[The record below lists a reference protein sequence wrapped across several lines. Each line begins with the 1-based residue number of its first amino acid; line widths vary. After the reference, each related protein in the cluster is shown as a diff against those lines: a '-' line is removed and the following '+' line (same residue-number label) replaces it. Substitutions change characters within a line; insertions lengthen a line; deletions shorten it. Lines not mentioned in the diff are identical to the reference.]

1 MTSDSRLFAFIR
13 GQSLRL
19 TLLILLLAPFCS
31 AQKFRFSQ
39 VDQKTVSERLQNAPA
54 DEESRRTRL
63 RELFIQAGCARD
75 QLSEE
80 HLEGSS
86 RVNII
91 CRLPGK
97 TGYTIVVG
105 ANYYHAT
112 PDNWTAASLL
122 PSLFQSLV
130 SRRRHHTFLFVAFAD
145 GGTDLAGS
153 RYFADH
159 MGQEQLDRT
168 EAMVNLEPLG
178 FSPTKIAPN
187 SDKELV
193 KDFVAVMYVLK
204 LVASQ
209 VDISKGMRVDS
220 EPFSSLNIPQITLH
234 SLTQDAVADLKTQGP
249 SAASATPSA
258 PEFRL
263 DFYYN
268 SYRLISGYLAYLDET
283 LKPKH
288 KK

>member
-1 MTSDSRLFAFIR
+1 MAILAISAARWA
-13 GQSLRL
+13 
-19 TLLILLLAPFCS
+19 LLVVVLVPICS

-39 VDQKTVSERLQNAPA
+39 VDRSTVAERERHAPA
-54 DEESRRTRL
+54 SQEERRARL

-80 HLEGSS
+80 HLEESA
-86 RVNII
+86 RVNVI

-97 TGYTIVVG
+97 TGYTIIVG
-105 ANYYHAT
+105 ANYYQAA

-122 PSLFQSLV
+122 PSLFQSLMGK
-130 SRRRHHTFLFVAFAD
+130 RRHHTFIFVAFAD

-153 RYFADH
+153 QFFAGQ
-159 MGQEQLDRT
+159 MGHDELDRT
-168 EAMVNLEPLG
+168 EAMVNLDALG

-187 SDKELV
+187 SDKDLV

-204 LVASQ
+204 MVASQ
-209 VDISKGMRVDS
+209 VDISKGVHVDS

-234 SLTQDAVADLKTQGP
+234 SFTQDAVADLQAQG
-249 SAASATPSA
+249 SALPAGSA
-258 PEFRL
+258 PDGAHFRP

-268 SYRLISGYLAYLDET
+268 SYRLLSGYLAYLDEI
-283 LKPKH
+283 LKPRH

>member
-1 MTSDSRLFAFIR
+1 MAILAIS
-13 GQSLRL
+13 SLRRA
-19 TLLILLLAPFCS
+19 LLILVLVPICS
-31 AQKFRFSQ
+31 AQKFRFNE
-39 VDQKTVSERLQNAPA
+39 VDRSTIAERERHPPA
-54 DEESRRTRL
+54 TQDDRRIRL
-63 RELFIQAGCARD
+63 RELFIEAGCTPD
-75 QLSEE
+75 KLSEE
-80 HLEGSS
+80 HLENASG
-86 RVNII
+86 VNVI

-105 ANYYHAT
+105 ANYYHTA

-122 PSLFQSLV
+122 PSLFQSLAG
-130 SRRRHHTFLFVAFAD
+130 RRRHHTFIFVAFAD
-145 GGTDLAGS
+145 DGADLAGS
-153 RYFADH
+153 RFFTDH

-168 EAMVNLEPLG
+168 EAMVNLDALG

-187 SDKELV
+187 SDKDLV

-204 LVASQ
+204 MVASQ
-209 VDISKGMRVDS
+209 VDISKGIHVDS

-234 SLTQDAVADLKTQGP
+234 SLTQDAVADLQSQG
-249 SAASATPSA
+249 SEHATSVPNA
-258 PEFRL
+258 PHFRS

-268 SYRLISGYLAYLDET
+268 SYHLISGYLAYLDEI